1 MHRQHI
7 RGILEAV
14 AECAH
19 YPESSSAEALDGASD
34 AVDPDALE
42 AAEAETAAAERR
54 AELFVLFRNAAK
66 VAPDEGYAVV
76 GLLLQRLVSQPSTGF
91 QASAPLLSC

>member
-1 MHRQHI
+1 M
-7 RGILEAV
+7 

-42 AAEAETAAAERR
+42 AAEAEMAAAERR

-66 VAPDEGYAVV
+66 VAPDEGYAAAAAVV